1 MHVYQCLP
9 MLTCVNLCLPLFTR
23 ACLLMVTHVYSC
35 LPMFTYGYHYLLVL
49 AYVTIVEQC
58 LPLFTRFYPCLIV
71 FTSVHQWLL
80 VFTYVYHVYS
90 FIFTYFV
97 PIFTRA
103 HLWLHLFTYF
113 YPCCLV
119 FTYVYLCLPMFATV
133 YSCLLMFTTVY
144 SCMFPYVQH
153 YQWIHGRVTLYFKT
167 NVLFCVAVS
176 RSKLSS
182 DKRCLSL
189 RNFSACWENI
199 PLEELRQEYTECQKL
214 LESTNTKCF
223 NCKKELQAAQLTYY
237 LSWCHQRQCS
247 NHNTYSY

>member
-1 MHVYQCLP
+1 

-35 LPMFTYGYHYLLVL
+35 LPMFTHVYLW
-49 AYVTIVEQC
+49 
-58 LPLFTRFYPCLIV
+58 LPLFTRACLCYNCWTM
-71 FTSVHQWLL
+71 FTTVYSFLPMFNCVYLCL
-80 VFTYVYHVYS
+80 PMVTRVYHVYS
-90 FIFTYFV
+90 FLFTYFV

-103 HLWLHLFTYF
+103 HHV

-189 RNFSACWENI
+189 CNFSACWENTFHWKSWGRSTQNARSYWNQRI
-199 PLEELRQEYTECQKL
+199 PNV
-214 LESTNTKCF
+214 STAKRVASCTVNI
-223 NCKKELQAAQLTYY
+223 
-237 LSWCHQRQCS
+237 LSFMMS
-247 NHNTYSY
+247 SKAMF